1 MTAQNTTQIPV
12 GATWQS
18 IVAGPVAGILIF
30 ESTATDC
37 YFAVANEP
45 PGASVVGHAIFP
57 GKQYT
62 LPLEAGNTLYV
73 RSRSGGA
80 SLTYTYTDGSL
91 LPALDQRVYDGRFR
105 AITTQPFSEAN
116 VKNGTQFYAGI
127 EFLTI
132 AQGASVDVLFV
143 PDMTPV
149 LVKGR
154 EIRTNGDN
162 VLYQVYRGTSFSGGT
177 AVPIHNYNEVTPAAT
192 TVSMLSGPTVTN
204 PGLLID
210 SQPIYGSVSAGN
222 RVSGFTQTSGIERR
236 LAFATPYLARITN
249 RSTTAAA
256 SVWYGLTWYE
266 GPLSTEV

>member
-1 MTAQNTTQIPV
+1 MTPTQTVPIS
-12 GATWQS
+12 ATWQ
-18 IVAGPVAGILIF
+18 ALLTGPVGGILLVETSPQSAF
-30 ESTATDC
+30 
-37 YFAVANEP
+37 FAIGTTP
-45 PGASVVGHAIFP
+45 PAAGTVGHTLEP
-57 GKQYT
+57 GRQYSAN
-62 LPLEAGNTLYV
+62 LEAGQTLYV
-73 RSRSGGA
+73 RSRDGSGT
-80 SLTYTYTDGSL
+80 LTYTYTDGSL

-116 VKNGTQFYAGI
+116 VKNGTQFYAGV
-127 EFLTI
+127 EFISI
-132 AQGASVDVLFV
+132 AQGASVDVIFV

-177 AVPIHNYNEVTPAAT
+177 AVPVHNYNEVTPAAT
-192 TVSMLSGPTVTN
+192 TVYLRSGPTVTN

-266 GPLSTEV
+266 GPLSTEA